1 MSDTQPVVKLRE
13 FTGAGMV
20 DCKKALDEANGDFDK
35 AVEILRKKGEA
46 KATKKMAERQT
57 KEGIVYS
64 YVHSNNKTGA
74 MIELLCETDFVS
86 RTDDFKNLAHDL
98 AMQIV
103 AMSPDYLS
111 PEQVPQELIDREK
124 DIYSEQLKNEG
135 KPANIIEKIMQGKLD
150 KFFEEI
156 CLLKQLFI
164 KDDKIKVEDLIKQMI
179 AKTGE
184 KIEIGRFSRFQ
195 I

>member
-1 MSDTQPVVKLRE
+1 
-13 FTGAGMV
+13 
-20 DCKKALDEANGDFDK
+20 
-35 AVEILRKKGEA
+35 
-46 KATKKMAERQT
+46 
-57 KEGIVYS
+57 
-64 YVHSNNKTGA
+64 

>member
-1 MSDTQPVVKLRE
+1 MSDVQPVVKLRE

-20 DCKKALDEANGDFDK
+20 DCKKALDEASGDFDK

-57 KEGIVYS
+57 KEGLVYS
-64 YVHSNNKTGA
+64 YIHSNNKNGA
-74 MIELLCETDFVS
+74 LIELLCETDFVS
-86 RTDDFKNLAHDL
+86 RTDDFKNLARDL

-103 AMSPDYLS
+103 AMSPEYLS
-111 PEQVPQELIDREK
+111 PEQVPQEIIDHEK
-124 DIYSEQLKNEG
+124 EIYFEQLKNEG
-135 KPANIIEKIMQGKLD
+135 KPQNIIEKIMQGKLE
-150 KFFEEI
+150 KFFEEV
-156 CLLKQLFI
+156 CLLKQPFI

-184 KIEIGRFSRFQ
+184 KIELGKFARFQ

>member
-1 MSDTQPVVKLRE
+1 MSDVQPVVKLRGL
-13 FTGAGMV
+13 TGAGMV
-20 DCKKALDEANGDFDK
+20 DCKKALDEASGDFDK
-35 AVEILRKKGEA
+35 AIEILRKKGEA

-64 YVHSNNKTGA
+64 YIHSNNKTGSL
-74 MIELLCETDFVS
+74 IELLCETDFVS
-86 RTDDFKNLAHDL
+86 RTDDFKGLARDL
-98 AMQIV
+98 AMQVV

-111 PEQVPQELIDREK
+111 PEQVPQDIIDREK

-135 KPANIIEKIMQGKLD
+135 KPDNIIEKIMQGKLD

-156 CLLKQLFI
+156 CLLKQPFI

-184 KIEIGRFSRFQ
+184 KIELGKFARFQ

>member
-1 MSDTQPVVKLRE
+1 
-13 FTGAGMV
+13 MV
-20 DCKKALDEANGDFDK
+20 DCKKALDEADGDFDK

-46 KATKKMAERQT
+46 KATKKMTERQT

-64 YVHSNNKTGA
+64 YIHSNNKTGA
-74 MIELLCETDFVS
+74 LLELLCETDFVS

-111 PEQVPQELIDREK
+111 PEQVPQDLIEHEK
-124 DIYSEQLKNEG
+124 EIYSEQLKNEG

-156 CLLKQLFI
+156 CLLKQPFI

-184 KIEIGRFSRFQ
+184 KIELGRFVRFQ

>member
-1 MSDTQPVVKLRE
+1 
-13 FTGAGMV
+13 
-20 DCKKALDEANGDFDK
+20 
-35 AVEILRKKGEA
+35 
-46 KATKKMAERQT
+46 
-57 KEGIVYS
+57 
-64 YVHSNNKTGA
+64 
-74 MIELLCETDFVS
+74 
-86 RTDDFKNLAHDL
+86 
-98 AMQIV
+98 
-103 AMSPDYLS
+103 
-111 PEQVPQELIDREK
+111 
-124 DIYSEQLKNEG
+124 
-135 KPANIIEKIMQGKLD
+135 MQGKLD